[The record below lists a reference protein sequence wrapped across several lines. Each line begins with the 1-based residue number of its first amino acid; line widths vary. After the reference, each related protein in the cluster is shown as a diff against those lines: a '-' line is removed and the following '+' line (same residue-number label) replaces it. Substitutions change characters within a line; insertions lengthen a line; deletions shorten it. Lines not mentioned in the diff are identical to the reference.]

1 MADERENAWADEIP
15 DPAIADAEWE
25 AKIAKDKAEADAE
38 MARMNAWL
46 KEQQENNY
54 GMPTP

>member
-1 MADERENAWADEIP
+1 MTEKHWSEDIP

-46 KEQQENNY
+46 KEQEKNNY